1 MITPEQ
7 KQVLNDLGKTQQ
19 GKVLKEY
26 LSEKYK
32 ELNSVLKVT
41 SWEDALGKQKALLI
55 LKDLFSIL
63 EDEKNRDTM
72 GSKSRYD

>member
-7 KQVLNDLGKTQQ
+7 KQVLSDLGKTQQ

-41 SWEDALGKQKALLI
+41 SWEDTLGKQKALLV

-63 EDEKNRDTM
+63 DGEKNHDTIRD
-72 GSKSRYD
+72 KSRYD

>member
-1 MITPEQ
+1 MITQEQ
-7 KQVLNDLGKTQQ
+7 KQVLSDLGKTQH

-41 SWEDALGKQKALLI
+41 SWEDTLGKQKALII
-55 LKDLFSIL
+55 LKDLFVIL
-63 EDEKNRDTM
+63 DDEKTRDIM
-72 GSKSRYD
+72 KDKSRYD

>member
-1 MITPEQ
+1 MISPEN
-7 KQVLNDLGKTQQ
+7 KQILVDLGKTNQ

-41 SWEDALGKQKALLI
+41 SWEDTLGKQKALVV

-63 EDEKNRDTM
+63 DDEKKHDTM
-72 GSKSRYD
+72 SSKSRYD

>member
-32 ELNSVLKVT
+32 ELNSVLKVI
-41 SWEDALGKQKALLI
+41 SWEDTLGKQKALII
-55 LKDLFSIL
+55 LKDLFAIL
-63 EDEKNRDTM
+63 DDEKTRDIM
-72 GSKSRYD
+72 KDKSRYD